1 MYDQQDKLFQEAAG
15 LLEQQR
21 MEEQQQMMDY
31 PAGQGGDYHMD
42 SGLPFDQQMN
52 QGDYEEQ
59 MMMPVPAT
67 ERFRQII
74 D

>member
-1 MYDQQDKLFQEAAG
+1 
-15 LLEQQR
+15 
-21 MEEQQQMMDY
+21 MMDY
-31 PAGQGGDYHMD
+31 PAGQGDYQMD
-42 SGLPFDQQMN
+42 QGLPFDQQMN

-67 ERFRQII
+67 ERFTQII